1 MRSEQPDW
9 DSGRNRA
16 SSLGGVAD
24 RLWPILGGLVAAAVV
39 ALTLLATL
47 VLAAQDQVLVASVG
61 LAPTD
66 TAPFPTSTPSP
77 SSTPSPFPTATPTP
91 QSGEESA
98 LQDSASS
105 DLLLFPTPALMER
118 IQLLPTRQST
128 PTPTASKPV
137 LPRPTA
143 VRRTS
148 SSSAKVC
155 RPPSSWRKYKV
166 KRGDTLA
173 RLARL
178 FRVSTTRLKAA
189 NCLASSKLRV
199 GSIIWV
205 PRVSQPAPPKNPPK
219 PKPRPTKTPVPYG
232 GAIVVPPELTGES
245 PLPASNAQSRPLAI
259 FATGLL
265 LAILAIVRL
274 YASQQ
279 RSASLPRGLGVYSA
293 NEQHEAV

>member
-1 MRSEQPDW
+1 MRSGQSDW
-9 DSGRNRA
+9 DSGRDRA
-16 SSLGGVAD
+16 SPIGRVAD

-47 VLAAQDQVLVASVG
+47 VLAAQDQILVASVG

-66 TAPFPTSTPSP
+66 TAPVPTATPSP
-77 SSTPSPFPTATPTP
+77 LSTPSPFPTATPTP
-91 QSGEESA
+91 QSGGDSA
-98 LQDSASS
+98 LQDTVSP
-105 DLLLFPTPALMER
+105 DLLLFPTLALGER

-128 PTPTASKPV
+128 PTPTASPSA
-137 LPRPTA
+137 LPSPTT
-143 VRRTS
+143 VRRSS

-155 RPPSSWRKYKV
+155 RSPSGWRKYKV

-178 FRVSTTRLKAA
+178 FRVSSTRLKTA
-189 NCLASSKLRV
+189 NCLTSNKLKV
-199 GSIIWV
+199 GAILWV
-205 PRVSQPAPPKNPPK
+205 PRVSQPAPPKQPPK
-219 PKPRPTKTPVPYG
+219 PKPKPTKTPVPYG

-245 PLPASNAQSRPLAI
+245 PLPASNSQSRPLAV

-279 RSASLPRGLGVYSA
+279 RSASMPHGLGVYSA